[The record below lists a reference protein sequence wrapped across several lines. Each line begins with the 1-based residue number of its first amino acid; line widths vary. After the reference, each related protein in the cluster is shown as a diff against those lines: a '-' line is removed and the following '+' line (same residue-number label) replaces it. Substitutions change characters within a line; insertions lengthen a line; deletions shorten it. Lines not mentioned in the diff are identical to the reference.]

1 MTKYFI
7 ALVAGLAVGVAAFL
21 ALLYYN
27 PLTTQQGLSPIT
39 VTDND
44 VIKLGFSAAAA
55 DTLIYT
61 KYGESS
67 IDPHPDPHPA
77 KVLQLWEAPIRKTRA
92 MATVLTDSR
101 GQTAGIGIKFSSDS
115 ESTNILN
122 GQLIVDS
129 VWHVYM
135 PERGSLF
142 VAQTENFWTYLREIV
157 IPAYW
162 SSADSWRGIWRGD
175 ITAGPGALGTASVTG
190 GSGEFTGL
198 SSEAVEALSAKAYSV
213 ELGPVAMDGELSIEI
228 PREELETNPDP

>member
-1 MTKYFI
+1 MIKYLL
-7 ALVAGLAVGVAAFL
+7 ALLVGLAAGVAAFL

-44 VIKLGFSAAAA
+44 VIKLGYSAVAE
-55 DTLIYT
+55 DMLIYT
-61 KYGESS
+61 NNGDSR

-77 KVLQLWEAPIRKTRA
+77 KVLQLWEKPIRKTRA

-129 VWHVYM
+129 VWHIYM

-142 VAQTENFWTYLREIV
+142 VAQTENFWTYVREII

-162 SSADSWRGIWRGD
+162 SSADSWRGIWRGN
-175 ITAGPGALGTASVTG
+175 ITAGPGALGTASVVG
-190 GSGEFTGL
+190 GSGEFAGL
-198 SSEAVEALSAKAYSV
+198 NSEAVEALSAKAYSV
-213 ELGPVAMDGELSIEI
+213 EIGPVAMDGELSIEI

>member
-1 MTKYFI
+1 MIKYLF
-7 ALVAGLAVGVAAFL
+7 ALLVGLAVGVTAFL

-44 VIKLGFSAAAA
+44 VIKLGYSAAAE
-55 DTLIYT
+55 DTLVYT

-77 KVLQLWEAPIRKTRA
+77 KVLQLWEKPIRQTRA

-122 GQLIVDS
+122 GELIVDS
-129 VWHVYM
+129 IWHIYM

-142 VAQTENFWTYLREIV
+142 VAQTENFWTYVREIV

-175 ITAGPGALGTASVTG
+175 VTAGPGARGTASVVG
-190 GSGEFTGL
+190 GSGEFAGL
-198 SSEAVEALSAKAYSV
+198 RS
-213 ELGPVAMDGELSIEI
+213 
-228 PREELETNPDP
+228 